1 MKTTH
6 QKKAIIIG
14 GGLAGLAAASA
25 LGEQGWSV
33 DLHESRTRLGGRASS
48 FQDKITNEMIDNCQH
63 VTMGCCTNFQH
74 FCKTTGID
82 QFFRDE
88 PYLYF
93 IGPDNTVNQF
103 GSSLLPAPFHL
114 SSSFRKLSYFSLR
127 EKIQI
132 AKALKKLVGWKD
144 DQTERLSFSDWLKQQ
159 YQSEHVIEHF
169 WKVVLTSA
177 LSESLDRIALPYARK
192 VFRDG
197 FVANKEGWCMSVPVV
212 PLDQLYGDVLNDWFN
227 NHQVNIHM
235 NSAIQ
240 NLEIHENKVTHAITS
255 KGKKLEADEFIIA
268 VPQTRIRS
276 LFNEEYLNL
285 LQIPEA
291 EKLESASI
299 SSIHLWLDQP
309 LMKLPHAVI
318 TGRMIQWI
326 FNRGMLQ
333 SDQEDQ
339 TKPKTFYY
347 QIVISASNELLKKTY
362 KEIIEIAINELAD
375 IWPEMKQ
382 IEIIHSRMVSEHHAV
397 ISVTP
402 ESEKYRL
409 KQKTEIKNLNFA
421 GDWTVT
427 GWPSTMEGAV
437 RSGYLAV
444 ENILNHP
451 NHHEAR
457 YVPVV
462 KPDLPASWL
471 SQIVFGL

>member
-1 MKTTH
+1 VKTTH
-6 QKKAIIIG
+6 QKKAVIIG

-48 FQDKITNEMIDNCQH
+48 FQDKTTNEVIDNCQH

-74 FCKTTGID
+74 FCKTTGTD
-82 QFFRDE
+82 HFFRDE

-93 IGPDNTVNQF
+93 IGPDNKVNQF

-114 SSSFRKLSYFSLR
+114 SSSFRRLSYFSLR

-132 AKALKKLVGWKD
+132 ARALKKLMGWKD

-159 YQSEHVIEHF
+159 KQSEHVIEHF

-177 LSESLDRIALPYARK
+177 LSESMDRISLPYARK

-197 FVANKEGWCMSVPVV
+197 FVANKKGWCMSVPVV
-212 PLDQLYGDVLNDWFN
+212 PLNQLYGDVLNDWFKD
-227 NHQVNIHM
+227 HQVNIQM

-240 NLEIHENKVTHAITS
+240 HLEIEGNRVVYAITS
-255 KGKKLEADEFIIA
+255 KGEKLEADEFIIA
-268 VPQTRIRS
+268 IPQTRIRS
-276 LFNEEYLNL
+276 LFNEENINL
-285 LQIPEA
+285 LQIPKA

-309 LMKLPHAVI
+309 IMELPHAVI

-326 FNRGMLQ
+326 FNRDMLQ
-333 SDQEDQ
+333 SNKKDR
-339 TKPKTFYY
+339 TNSKTFYY
-347 QIVISASNELLKKTY
+347 QIVISASNELLKKPH
-362 KEIIEIAINELAD
+362 KEIIEIAINELTE

-382 IEIIHSRMVSEHHAV
+382 VKVIHSRMVSEHHAV

-409 KQKTEIKNLNFA
+409 KQKTAIENLNFA

-444 ENILNHP
+444 ENILNHL